1 MSSMFKEDPVFKAL
15 PESTGSLVA
24 AIRKGS
30 IALPDFQRDF
40 VWEPKRTIELLKSII
55 SRYPAGTLLTWT
67 QNDDLTFGHR
77 HFEGVSDPE
86 RRPNRLVLDGQQR
99 LTSIY
104 QALTGTGDHRFFIRV
119 WPFIDRAAGTLRSL
133 SDVDLDDAIFAHDS
147 RARSRVNPNDSEW
160 QLTNATFPVSEYD
173 RLRPWFKKLA
183 RKMEL
188 DRDDA
193 DELEELLN
201 QFRDSYLQPL
211 ESYAFPV
218 VDLPA
223 STPLVAVCNI
233 FETLNRTGKELTP
246 FDLLTAKFY
255 PQSVHMR
262 DLWDDAL
269 NRYPLL
275 NEYGVDAYG
284 LLQAVSLRVRGTAQ
298 RTDVLNKLTAQ
309 EVQSHWD
316 ASVAGMSDTLDYL
329 RSQCGVISSAWLPYG
344 MILVPMAAVFADIRD
359 LRPEMR
365 LDAIEKLGHFY
376 WCSVFSENYDQGA
389 NSQAGADY
397 RTLIDWL
404 FSEDPDRIP
413 EAVQNFNLVDSGLLM
428 ARANRKALF
437 RGVMTLMIRSGA
449 KDFRSA
455 QAISSTTTTT
465 LDHTRAFPKKIIQE
479 STFEDGELRDPDLIL
494 NRILVDKETKRAIR
508 DRHLADYTE
517 DQESASQKKLAEV
530 LESHLIEASEGGGF
544 MDRVYKKFLRERF
557 SLLVDLIEDA
567 TGRSIVYESEEP
579 KELDA

>member
-1 MSSMFKEDPVFKAL
+1 MFKEDPVFKAL

-40 VWEPKRTIELLKSII
+40 VWEPRRTIELLKSII

-77 HFEGVSDPE
+77 HFEGVTNPE

-104 QALTGTGDHRFFIRV
+104 QALTGTGDHRFFIRA
-119 WPFIDRAAGTLRSL
+119 WSFIDRELGTLRSL
-133 SDVDLDDAIFAHDS
+133 NDVDLDDAIFSHDS
-147 RARSRVNPNDSEW
+147 RARSRFNPNDTDW
-160 QLTNATFPVSEYD
+160 QIANATFPVSEYD

-183 RKMEL
+183 RGMEA
-188 DRDDA
+188 DRDAA

-223 STPLVAVCNI
+223 GTPLVAVCNI

-255 PQSVHMR
+255 PQGVHLR

-275 NEYGVDAYG
+275 SEYGVDAYG

-298 RTDVLNKLTAQ
+298 RADVLNKLTAQ

-316 ASVAGMSDTLDYL
+316 ASVAGMSDSLDYL
-329 RSQCGVISSAWLPYG
+329 KSQCGAVSSAWLPYG
-344 MILVPMAAVFADIRD
+344 MILVPMAAVFAEITE
-359 LRPEMR
+359 LRSKTKIEAM
-365 LDAIEKLGHFY
+365 EKLGHFY
-376 WCSVFSENYDQGA
+376 WCSVFTENYDQGA

-397 RTLIDWL
+397 RTLRDWL
-404 FSEDPDRIP
+404 FSEDPQRLP
-413 EAVQNFNLVDSGLLM
+413 EAVKDFNLVDSGLLM

-437 RGVMTLMIRSGA
+437 RGIMTLLIRSGA
-449 KDFRSA
+449 KDFESA
-455 QAISSTTTTT
+455 QAISSTTATP
-465 LDHTRAFPKKIIQE
+465 LEHIRAFPKKSIQE
-479 STFEDGELRDPDLIL
+479 SAFNNGELRDPDLIL
-494 NRILVDKETKRAIR
+494 NRILVNKETKRAIK
-508 DRHLADYTE
+508 DRHLADYSE
-517 DQESASQKKLAEV
+517 DQESASQKKFAEV
-530 LESHLIEASEGGGF
+530 LESHLIVSGEGGGL
-544 MDRVYKKFLRERF
+544 MNRAYEIFLRERL

-567 TGRSIVYESEEP
+567 TGRSIVYESE
-579 KELDA
+579 